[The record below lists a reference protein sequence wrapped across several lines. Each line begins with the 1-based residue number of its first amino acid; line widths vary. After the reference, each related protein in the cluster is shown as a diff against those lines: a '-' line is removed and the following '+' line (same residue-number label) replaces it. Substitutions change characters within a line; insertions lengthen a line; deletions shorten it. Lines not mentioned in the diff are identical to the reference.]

1 MAPGILQAVR
11 SPGQHPSEEQVLR
24 HSPSPN
30 GEVSASLSRLQM
42 PRASTPQC
50 QVCVVGA
57 GPAGLMLACNLAR
70 FGIDVQVIDERDGK
84 TTVGRADGLQ
94 PKTIETFRQMRLAD
108 TLLQR
113 GVKVYDISFWRSTP
127 TEKLHRLGREVHYP
141 PVIDVLDPCILLA
154 HQGMVEDL
162 FMDDMRLRNKEVLR
176 NVSFESYEQL
186 PTRVGNSSLQ
196 VNYKGV
202 GNDESQPLLAQYLV
216 GCDGAHSRVRKAIP
230 GVEAVGVSQ
239 PAIWGVLDGEL
250 ITDFPDIWSK
260 TLVYSEVHG
269 SILIVP
275 RERNMTRL
283 YIELKSC
290 QSPTALADLA
300 RGDDLGQSFVMEQAR
315 KIMAPFNIDWSCIE
329 WFGRYQVGQ
338 RLASRFSDESASVF
352 LAGDASHTHSP
363 KSAQGMNTAMH
374 DSWNLAWKLNLA
386 ARGFAR
392 PELMASY
399 EEERRKVALD
409 LVNFDYE
416 HANQIANGD
425 AVALAKNFLFNV
437 RFISGI
443 GAEYGPSILTQPYAI
458 HEEAAFPCPEAARPG
473 SILPPAKVTRYIDAN
488 PVDIQLDIPM
498 MGQFRIYLFA
508 WDVFQSATFL
518 ESFCN
523 SVSSRTSFVNALSAA
538 ATASYAR
545 QPRPSVPEDVYTR
558 PERYVKASELFTF
571 ALITSMPKSEFE
583 ISDLPP
589 LLQENR
595 WTLYLDNVPAQ
606 DTRGARCTDK
616 WLGRLAPGEVAIIN
630 VRPDGYVGSIGRWDA
645 GLDESG
651 ANAAKW
657 LDDYYGGFLKLP
669 DEPSK

>member
-1 MAPGILQAVR
+1 
-11 SPGQHPSEEQVLR
+11 
-24 HSPSPN
+24 
-30 GEVSASLSRLQM
+30 
-42 PRASTPQC
+42 
-50 QVCVVGA
+50 
-57 GPAGLMLACNLAR
+57 MLACNLAR
-70 FGIDVQVIDERDGK
+70 FGIDVQVIDDRDGK

-108 TLLQR
+108 PLLQR
-113 GVKVYDISFWRSTP
+113 GVKVFDISFWRSTS
-127 TEKLHRLGREVHYP
+127 TEQLHRLGREVHYP

-162 FMDDMRLRNKEVLR
+162 FMDDMRLRGKEVIR
-176 NVSFESYEQL
+176 NVSFESYDQL
-186 PTRVGNSSLQ
+186 PTNIGQSSLQ
-196 VNYKGV
+196 VNYKGA
-202 GNDESQPLLAQYLV
+202 DSDDIQPILAEFLV
-216 GCDGAHSRVRKAIP
+216 GCDGAHSRVRKAMP

-260 TLVYSEVHG
+260 TLVYSEEHG

-290 QSPTALADLA
+290 QTPTALADLA

-338 RLASRFSDESASVF
+338 RLASHFSDETASVF

-386 ARGFAR
+386 VRGFAR
-392 PELMASY
+392 PELMCSY

-443 GAEYGPSILTQPYAI
+443 GAEYGPSILTQPSII
-458 HEEAAFPCPEAARPG
+458 HDEASFPCPEAARPG

-523 SVSSRTSFVNALSAA
+523 SISSRTSFVNALSAA

-545 QPRPSVPEDVYTR
+545 QPRTTVPEDVYTR

-571 ALITSMPKSEFE
+571 ALITSMRKSEFE
-583 ISDLPP
+583 ISDLPL

-595 WTLYLDNVPAQ
+595 WTLYLDNVPEQ
-606 DTRGARCTDK
+606 DTRGMRCTEK
-616 WLGRLAPGEVAIIN
+616 WLGRLAPGEVAIIT
-630 VRPDGYVGSIGRWDA
+630 VRPDGYVGSVRRWDA

-657 LDDYYGGFLKLP
+657 LDQYYGGFLKLP
-669 DEPSK
+669 NEPST